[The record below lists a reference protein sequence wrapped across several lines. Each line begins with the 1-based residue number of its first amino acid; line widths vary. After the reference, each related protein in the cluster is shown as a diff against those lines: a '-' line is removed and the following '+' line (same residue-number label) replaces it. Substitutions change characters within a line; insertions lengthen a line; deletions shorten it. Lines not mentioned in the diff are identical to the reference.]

1 MKELGFLVTFIPNK
15 IEPIH
20 NWYWYKEGYSKRFVD
35 LYLKRFG
42 VTKDSI
48 VLDPFCGVGTTLLA
62 CKQSGISSVGFD
74 VSPLCIFASK
84 VKTQDYDMESLEK
97 YVKEALKWKFQKP
110 DQIPREKWLMR
121 IFSKYALEDIVF
133 FKRKISEIPD
143 EKARDF
149 LTLALIDSSMKSSYA
164 YKDGAFVKVKKR
176 SVPPIKKMFS
186 YKMRRM
192 LRDLREAKLAPVP
205 TRVEIADARMLPL
218 EDNSIDFVMTS
229 PPYLNKIEY
238 TNIYKTEYSLFFS
251 MPETKLR
258 SFIGERVEDSGDMP
272 PVAEAYFNDMKK
284 VMQELYRVCK
294 PGAKLAIVIGGGCFP
309 EKVVE
314 VDRILANMS
323 EEIGFKFIDMI
334 VARENWCT
342 RNRTIKVGSMRESII
357 ILEKA

>member
-1 MKELGFLVTFIPNK
+1 
-15 IEPIH
+15 
-20 NWYWYKEGYSKRFVD
+20 
-35 LYLKRFG
+35 
-42 VTKDSI
+42 
-48 VLDPFCGVGTTLLA
+48 
-62 CKQSGISSVGFD
+62 
-74 VSPLCIFASK
+74 
-84 VKTQDYDMESLEK
+84 MESLER

-192 LRDLREAKLAPVP
+192 LRDLREAKLEPIP

-218 EDNSIDFVMTS
+218 EDESVDFVMTS

-272 PVAEAYFNDMKK
+272 PIAEAYFNDMRK

-309 EKVVE
+309 EKVIE

-323 EEIGFKFIDMI
+323 EEIGFKFVDMI